1 MLLSNIINKF
11 RFTLN
16 SKIALLM
23 RIELFSSDYLN
34 IVELNTTGDNE
45 NYIKGDSESK
55 YVESEVFNLFT
66 SCFEKANNL
75 YEFFGATKYN
85 TRNIVPLRN
94 ELLSKLEALEDIK
107 SLEDFQNHLDQVFL
121 GQEFIDELTEEDKD
135 WKDKWKFYL
144 DKLIKVNKGLVA
156 ITDKCIEEQKILWVI
171 GY

>member
-1 MLLSNIINKF
+1 
-11 RFTLN
+11 
-16 SKIALLM
+16 M

-34 IVELNTTGDNE
+34 IVELNTTGDND

-66 SCFEKANNL
+66 NCFENANKL

-94 ELLSKLEALEDIK
+94 ELINKLEVLENIN
-107 SLEDFQNHLDQVFL
+107 SFEDFQNHLDQVFL
-121 GQEFIDELTEEDKD
+121 GQEFVDELTIEDKD

-144 DKLIKVNKGLVA
+144 DKLIEVNKGLIAV
-156 ITDKCIEEQKILWVI
+156 TDKCIEEQKILWVI

>member
-1 MLLSNIINKF
+1 
-11 RFTLN
+11 
-16 SKIALLM
+16 M

-66 SCFEKANNL
+66 NCFENANKL

-94 ELLSKLEALEDIK
+94 ELLSKLEALEGIK
-107 SLEDFQNHLDQVFL
+107 NLDGFQNHLDQVFL

-135 WKDKWKFYL
+135 WKEKWKYYL
-144 DKLIKVNKGLVA
+144 DKLIQVNKGLVA

>member
-1 MLLSNIINKF
+1 
-11 RFTLN
+11 
-16 SKIALLM
+16 M
-23 RIELFSSDYLN
+23 RIELFSSEYLN

-66 SCFEKANNL
+66 SCFENANKL

-94 ELLSKLEALEDIK
+94 ELASKLESFLEIN
-107 SLEDFQNHLDQVFL
+107 SYNDFQKHLDQVFL
-121 GQEFIDELTEEDKD
+121 GQEFIDELTREDKD
-135 WKDKWKFYL
+135 WKTNWKKYV
-144 DKLIKVNKGLVA
+144 DQLIELNKGLIA
-156 ITDKCIEEQKILWVI
+156 IAERCIEEQKVLWVI

>member
-1 MLLSNIINKF
+1 
-11 RFTLN
+11 
-16 SKIALLM
+16 M
-23 RIELFSSDYLN
+23 RIELFSSEYLN

-66 SCFEKANNL
+66 KCFENANKL

-94 ELLSKLEALEDIK
+94 ELINKLQTFENIRNYK
-107 SLEDFQNHLDQVFL
+107 DFQNFLDQVFL
-121 GQEFIDELTEEDKD
+121 GQEFIDELTNEDKN
-135 WKDKWKFYL
+135 WKDNWKKYV
-144 DKLIKVNKGLVA
+144 DQLITLNKGLIA

>member
-1 MLLSNIINKF
+1 
-11 RFTLN
+11 
-16 SKIALLM
+16 M

-66 SCFEKANNL
+66 NCFENANKL

-94 ELLSKLEALEDIK
+94 ELLSKLEALEGIK
-107 SLEDFQNHLDQVFL
+107 SLNGFQNHLDQVFL

-135 WKDKWKFYL
+135 WKEKWKYYL
-144 DKLIKVNKGLVA
+144 DKLIQVNKGLVA